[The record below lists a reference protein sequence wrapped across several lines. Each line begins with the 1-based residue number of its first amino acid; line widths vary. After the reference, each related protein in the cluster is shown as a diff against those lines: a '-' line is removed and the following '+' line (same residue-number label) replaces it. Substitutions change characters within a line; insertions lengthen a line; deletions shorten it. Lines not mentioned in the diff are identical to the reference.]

1 MGHFNQNPLL
11 AIILESLGSIISP
24 LAPSS
29 FQLIERDVMLDKS
42 MPSELPALG
51 KKTVCFLILLPDSAF
66 KLISRRADWL
76 KIALVLPL
84 LWLSKTPATLR
95 LRQLS

>member
-42 MPSELPALG
+42 MPSELPER
-51 KKTVCFLILLPDSAF
+51 KQFVFSFYFLI
-66 KLISRRADWL
+66 
-76 KIALVLPL
+76 PL
-84 LWLSKTPATLR
+84 SN
-95 LRQLS
+95 